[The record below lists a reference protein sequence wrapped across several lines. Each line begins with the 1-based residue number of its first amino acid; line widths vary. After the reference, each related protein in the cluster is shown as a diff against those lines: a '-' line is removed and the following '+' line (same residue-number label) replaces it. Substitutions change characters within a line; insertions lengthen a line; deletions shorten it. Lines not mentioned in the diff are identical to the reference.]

1 MSRLV
6 DFGEKSKNLNPP
18 PPPPAFPV
26 KIKNKVISESL
37 WLSLRKASCHVV
49 RCSMANTQDKELKKA
64 SSHSLGET
72 KAFCLVVHEELG
84 SLGSELGN
92 RSS

>member
-26 KIKNKVISESL
+26 KIKNKVISGSL
-37 WLSLRKASCHVV
+37 WLSLREASCHVV
-49 RCSMANTQDKELKKA
+49 R
-64 SSHSLGET
+64 
-72 KAFCLVVHEELG
+72 
-84 SLGSELGN
+84 
-92 RSS
+92 